1 MRYSETEISALSN
14 TDSELTGRVQ
24 ASNADVQ
31 AASGTT
37 PNSNTEASLSNS
49 SPSKQQSPQPQRQQR
64 TSRNSPPVSSAPPQR
79 AGSTPQPQ
87 RQPNSHH
94 HGRQRTHSGE
104 QQPTL
109 LVKEQLIY
117 KLNFLRNKP
126 VYLNDVV
133 YTCTISKQKKLEMRL
148 YIPMYVF

>member
-87 RQPNSHH
+87 RQ

-117 KLNFLRNKP
+117 KLNFLRNKLI
-126 VYLNDVV
+126 YLNDAV
-133 YTCTISKQKKLEMRL
+133 YTCTISKQRSLK
-148 YIPMYVF
+148 